1 MSKQYIITVFLS
13 LLLWQALPL
22 QAQEVESD
30 APTELSEINELGS
43 QLINDEEIEEIE
55 TTNHDPNL
63 ASLYSAALP
72 GLGQAYNGM
81 YWKIPIVYGGLAA
94 TIYFI
99 RFNNVQ
105 YLEYRRLLFAEIDND
120 PTTINDS
127 PLTTEALERN
137 TDNWRRNRDFM
148 IIITGLVYL
157 LNVVDAHVDAHF
169 RDFDVSE
176 NLSLRLNPS
185 VKQMALGG
193 SPVAGLSLS
202 LQIK

>member
-1 MSKQYIITVFLS
+1 MIKKGIILLVGS
-13 LLLWQALPL
+13 LLFWQALPL
-22 QAQEVESD
+22 QAQEAGSSD
-30 APTELSEINELGS
+30 PTV
-43 QLINDEEIEEIE
+43 INDLEEMTDQLLADEDLELIP

-72 GLGQAYNGM
+72 GLGQAYNSM
-81 YWKIPIVYGGLAA
+81 YWKVPIVYGGLAL
-94 TIYFI
+94 TVYFI
-99 RFNNVQ
+99 RFNNIQ
-105 YLEYRRLLFAEIDND
+105 YLEYRRLLFAELDGD

-148 IIITGLVYL
+148 IIMTGLVYL
-157 LNVVDAHVDAHF
+157 LNIVDAHVDAHF

-176 NLSLRLNPS
+176 DLSLRFNPS

-193 SPVAGLSLS
+193 SPVPGISLS